1 MKLQSL
7 SDSFLSI
14 SKEIGKSKSKHQMI
28 DALTETVLLVEKE
41 LKTTL
46 NEEQIAG
53 ILDYVIQKGNVK

>member
-1 MKLQSL
+1 
-7 SDSFLSI
+7 
-14 SKEIGKSKSKHQMI
+14 MI

>member
-1 MKLQSL
+1 MNNQHHK
-7 SDSFLSI
+7 DNFISI
-14 SKEIGKSKSKHQMI
+14 SKEIGKSKSKHLMI

-53 ILDYVIQKGNVK
+53 IIDYVFRKGINK

>member
-1 MKLQSL
+1 MKHQSQ

-46 NEEQIAG
+46 NEQQIAG
-53 ILDYVIQKGNVK
+53 ILDYVMCRGNEK

>member
-1 MKLQSL
+1 MNPHSL

-53 ILDYVIQKGNVK
+53 ILDYVIQRGNIK

>member
-1 MKLQSL
+1 MKNQSQ

-14 SKEIGKSKSKHQMI
+14 SKEIGKSKSKHQII

-46 NEEQIAG
+46 NEQQIAG
-53 ILDYVIQKGNVK
+53 ILDYVMCRGREK